1 MVKSDLRELPF
12 EPLLV
17 NNRASGVYRL
27 LLAGEVVYVGQS
39 DNVYRRLA
47 SHMLARSP
55 ASRGGPKARRNYFS
69 PNDIRG
75 RPIPFDS
82 AEVYWCSVRDLNRIE
97 MELIEQLRPR
107 YNRRIV
113 QVLPN
118 APEMEV
124 SLTEL
129 GLGHLARPEQM
140 RRRRVA

>member
-1 MVKSDLRELPF
+1 MVKSDLSRLAF
-12 EPLLV
+12 EPLFV

-47 SHMLARSP
+47 SHMLARNARS
-55 ASRGGPKARRNYFS
+55 SRGSRANFT

-82 AEVYWCSVRDLNRIE
+82 ADVYWCGLRDLARVE
-97 MELIEQLRPR
+97 AELIERLRPK

-113 QVLPN
+113 QVLSN
-118 APEMEV
+118 APEMEIN
-124 SLTEL
+124 LTEL
-129 GLGHLARPEQM
+129 GLGHFARPEQM